1 MFRGREGAYE
11 SSLQAVRHCL
21 EQEQKV
27 GVRFTINRHNFREID
42 AVFDMIDRENIPR
55 ACFYHLVYTGRGAEM
70 QDFDLNHDETRQVME
85 LVMRRTREFYDAG
98 KQREILTVDN
108 HADGVYVYLKQLR
121 DDPARAEE
129 TMKLLRRSGG
139 NRSGIAIGCIDN
151 EGNVLPDQFTRHHIL
166 GNVRERDFG
175 EIWSDR
181 TNPILAGLKDRR
193 PLLKGRCATCR
204 WLDLCNGNF
213 RVRSEAI
220 HGDFWAEDPAC
231 YLTEQE
237 ITEEP

>member
-1 MFRGREGAYE
+1 
-11 SSLQAVRHCL
+11 
-21 EQEQKV
+21 
-27 GVRFTINRHNFREID
+27 
-42 AVFDMIDRENIPR
+42 
-55 ACFYHLVYTGRGAEM
+55 
-70 QDFDLNHDETRQVME
+70 
-85 LVMRRTREFYDAG
+85 MR
-98 KQREILTVDN
+98 
-108 HADGVYVYLKQLR
+108 
-121 DDPARAEE
+121 
-129 TMKLLRRSGG
+129 LLRRSGG

-166 GNVRERDFG
+166 GNVLERDFG